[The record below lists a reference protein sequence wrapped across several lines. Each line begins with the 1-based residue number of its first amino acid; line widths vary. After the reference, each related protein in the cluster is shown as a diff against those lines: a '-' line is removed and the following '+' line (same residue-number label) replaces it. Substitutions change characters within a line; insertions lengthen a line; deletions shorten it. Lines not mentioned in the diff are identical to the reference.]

1 MAYLTPELID
11 PQRFIAPSA
20 DHHRGAS
27 VLFLGIVRDHSPS
40 ENAPP
45 KPVLFLEYE
54 AYESM
59 AEALLDQLILAAKAQ
74 WSVDHV
80 RLQHRVGRVNLGEVA
95 VAIEVSSAHR
105 DEAYRASRFLIDE
118 IKHHVPIW
126 KKEHFSDGT
135 SEWSLCKHTTTRT
148 PHEHPPHPPSVV
160 SSPAPL
166 PSPAPLRV

>member
-11 PQRFIAPSA
+11 PQRFIAPAA
-20 DHHRGAS
+20 DYHRGAS
-27 VLFLGIVRDHSPS
+27 VLFLGIVRDHSPG
-40 ENAPP
+40 EGEQHR
-45 KPVLFLEYE
+45 KVLLLEYE

-59 AEALLDQLILAAKAQ
+59 AEALLEQLVLAAKAQ

-80 RLQHRVGRVNLGEVA
+80 RLQHRVGRVNPGEIA

-118 IKHHVPIW
+118 IKHRVPIW

-135 SEWSLCKHTTTRT
+135 SEWSLCKHATTRAS
-148 PHEHPPHPPSVV
+148 HDHHQHPPHPAMVV
-160 SSPAPL
+160 
-166 PSPAPLRV
+166 PSPTPLGV